1 MKLPCKS
8 KTTTNGNMKKK
19 NKLDKTYSLNNG
31 NRSIHLIEIFNIIVD
46 GLFIC
51 NNLIR

>member
-31 NRSIHLIEIFNIIVD
+31 NRSIIVE

-51 NNLIR
+51 NNLKR

>member
-8 KTTTNGNMKKK
+8 RTTTNGNMKKK

-31 NRSIHLIEIFNIIVD
+31 NRSIHLIEVFNNQYNSRRIVY
-46 GLFIC
+46 L
-51 NNLIR
+51 

>member
-31 NRSIHLIEIFNIIVD
+31 NRSIHLYNSRRIVY
-46 GLFIC
+46 L
-51 NNLIR
+51 